1 MPKASEKGHG
11 EAMAAVLS
19 GEDFVVFSDDWGRHP
34 FSCQH
39 IMQHFLPQNR
49 ILWVNTIGMR
59 LPRLTA
65 YDVNRAMEK
74 IVSWTAKASES
85 EMVLPEGLRVISP
98 VMIPFSTFPLVR
110 AFNRWNVIRSV
121 RSAMLDWGMRAP
133 ILLTTQPLASEFVG
147 RLGECAVV
155 YYCVDDFANW
165 PDMNIPK
172 LVRSMEEKLL
182 CQADLVVAVSDHLV
196 RTRQA
201 RKGETRLLSHGVD
214 VPHFRRARTVVDRMT
229 SDGPRT
235 SPVIGFFG
243 LLDNR
248 MDWDIV
254 LSLVERHPEWTFVFI
269 GNTQVSLGK
278 LTRFGNFRHV
288 PGVPYEEL
296 PGHAAAF
303 DVAILPYVVDES
315 TAGISPLKL
324 KEYLALDIPVVT
336 TPLPGVMEFREI
348 LYMARG
354 PEEFITAIEDALRIG
369 KKKHQS
375 DWIECEAWMTKA
387 ETLSGWLDSLLR
399 QKRCIA

>member
-1 MPKASEKGHG
+1 MEKGHG
-11 EAMAAVLS
+11 EAMAAVLT
-19 GEDFVVFSDDWGRHP
+19 GRDFVVFSDDWGRHP

-65 YDVNRAMEK
+65 YDVKRAVEK
-74 IVSWTAKASES
+74 IASWTAKASES
-85 EMVLPEGLRVISP
+85 GMALPEGLRVISP

-110 AFNRWNVIRSV
+110 VFNRWSVIRSV
-121 RSAMLDWGMRAP
+121 RAAMLEWDMRAP

-147 RLGECAVV
+147 RLGECATV

-172 LVRSMEEKLL
+172 LVRAMEEKLL

-196 RTRQA
+196 RTRPA
-201 RKGETRLLSHGVD
+201 RKGETRLLTHGVD
-214 VPHFRRARTVVDRMT
+214 VGHFRRARMVVGNKVF
-229 SDGPRT
+229 DGSRT
-235 SPVIGFFG
+235 FPVIGFFG

-248 MDWDIV
+248 MDWNLV

-269 GNTQVSLGK
+269 GNAQVSLGE
-278 LTRFGNFRHV
+278 LTRFGNFRHISA
-288 PGVPYEEL
+288 VPYEEL
-296 PGHAAAF
+296 PCHAAAF
-303 DVAILPYVVDES
+303 DLAILPYIVDES

-336 TPLPGVMEFREI
+336 TPLPGVMEFREV
-348 LYMARG
+348 LYMASG
-354 PEEFITAIEDALRIG
+354 AEEFVAAIEDALRIG

-375 DWIECEAWMTKA
+375 DWIERETWVTKA
-387 ETLSGWLDSLLR
+387 ETLSGWIDSLPL
-399 QKRCIA
+399 QKGCIA